1 MHRVRTV
8 LKKAF
13 TPITIMLIPHT
24 DRKSLSIKIPS
35 IGIFVSIILWF
46 IGTVYVFSVAID
58 AFEYNRM
65 QQKLDYYSSQFMEMK
80 SSMIALKK
88 AETEFRRLFSV
99 KSKEKVLESLD
110 TSDTGSIDMESLKH
124 EIQLSMETIGE
135 IKDYLSQQRDM
146 YVSTPKG
153 WPVDDGRISS
163 PFGSRNHPKSGD
175 YQFHSG
181 VDIASD
187 PGKPV
192 KATADG
198 IVSFS
203 GWSGGSGNLVALEH
217 GFGYSTYYAHNKMLV
232 VKVGQKVKRGDIIG
246 YIGSTGN
253 STGPHVHY
261 EVWRDS
267 KPMNPSAYLEGRS

>member
-1 MHRVRTV
+1 MHKVRTV

-24 DRKSLSIKIPS
+24 DKKSLSIKIPS

-46 IGTVYVFSVAID
+46 IGTVYVFSMAID
-58 AFEYNRM
+58 ALEYNRM

-88 AETEFRRLFSV
+88 AEIEFRRLFSV
-99 KSKEKVLESLD
+99 KSKEKILESLD
-110 TSDTGSIDMESLKH
+110 TSDTGSIDMESLKQ
-124 EIQLSMETIGE
+124 EIKLSMETIGE
-135 IKDYLSQQRDM
+135 IKDYLSQQRDL
-146 YVSTPKG
+146 YVSTPRG
-153 WPVDDGRISS
+153 WPVEGGHISS
-163 PFGSRNHPKSGD
+163 SFGSRNHPRSGD
-175 YQFHSG
+175 HQFHSG
-181 VDIASD
+181 VDIAAD

-192 KATADG
+192 IATADG

-267 KPMNPSAYLEGRS
+267 KPMDPSAYLEGRS

>member
-24 DRKSLSIKIPS
+24 DKKSLSIKIPS

-135 IKDYLSQQRDM
+135 IKDYLSQQRDI

-153 WPVDDGRISS
+153 WPVDGGHISS

-181 VDIASD
+181 VDIAAE

>member
-1 MHRVRTV
+1 MHKVRTV

-24 DRKSLSIKIPS
+24 DKKSLSIKIPS

-88 AETEFRRLFSV
+88 AETEFRSLFSV
-99 KSKEKVLESLD
+99 KSKEKILESLD
-110 TSDTGSIDMESLKH
+110 TSDTGSIDMESLKQ
-124 EIQLSMETIGE
+124 EIKLSMETIGE
-135 IKDYLSQQRDM
+135 IKDYLSQQRDL
-146 YVSTPKG
+146 YVSTPRG
-153 WPVDDGRISS
+153 WPVDGGHISS
-163 PFGSRNHPKSGD
+163 SFGSRNHPRSGD
-175 YQFHSG
+175 HQFHSG
-181 VDIASD
+181 VDIAAE

>member
-1 MHRVRTV
+1 MHRIRTV

-24 DRKSLSIKIPS
+24 NRKSLSIRVPS
-35 IGIFVSIILWF
+35 VGILASIILWF
-46 IGTVYVFSVAID
+46 IGTVYVFSIAID
-58 AFEYNRM
+58 ALEYERM
-65 QQKLDYYSSQFMEMK
+65 KQKLNYYSSQFIEMK
-80 SSMIALKK
+80 STMMALKK
-88 AETEFRRLFSV
+88 AEAEFQRLFSF

-110 TSDTGSIDMESLKH
+110 TSDTGSIDMESLKQ
-124 EIQLSMETIGE
+124 EIKLSMETIGE
-135 IKDYLSQQRDM
+135 IKDYLSQQHDL

-153 WPVDDGRISS
+153 WPVDQGHITS
-163 PFGSRNHPKSGD
+163 PFGGRDHPRSGE

-181 VDIASD
+181 VDIAAE
-187 PGKPV
+187 PGRPV

-217 GFGYSTYYAHNKMLV
+217 GFGYSTYYAHNKMLAV
-232 VKVGQKVKRGDIIG
+232 RVGQKVKRGDIIG

-261 EVWRDS
+261 EVWRES
-267 KPMNPSAYLEGRS
+267 KPMNPSNYLEGRS

>member
-24 DRKSLSIKIPS
+24 DKKSLSIKIPS

-135 IKDYLSQQRDM
+135 IKDYLSQQRDI

-153 WPVDDGRISS
+153 WPVDGGHISS

-181 VDIASD
+181 VDIAAE
-187 PGKPV
+187 PGTPV

>member
-1 MHRVRTV
+1 MYRIRTV

-65 QQKLDYYSSQFMEMK
+65 KQKLNYYSSQFMEMK
-80 SSMIALKK
+80 STMLALKK
-88 AETEFRRLFSV
+88 AETEFQRLFSF
-99 KSKEKVLESLD
+99 KSREKVLESLD
-110 TSDTGSIDMESLKH
+110 TSDTGSIDMETLKQ
-124 EIQLSMETIGE
+124 EIKLSMETIGE
-135 IKDYLSQQRDM
+135 IKDYLSQQHNL

-153 WPVDDGRISS
+153 WPVDDGHITS
-163 PFGSRNHPKSGD
+163 PFGSRDHPRSGT
-175 YQFHSG
+175 YQFHTG
-181 VDIASD
+181 IDIAAD
-187 PGKPV
+187 PGRPI

-198 IVSFS
+198 IVSFA

-217 GFGYSTYYAHNKMLV
+217 GFGYSTYYAHNKVLA
-232 VKVGQKVKRGDIIG
+232 VKLGQKVKRGDIIG

-261 EVWRDS
+261 EVWQES
-267 KPMNPSAYLEGRS
+267 KPMNPSSYLEGRS